1 MGFLD
6 KAKQMAEQAQE
17 KLDETQ
23 KKFNESQQQRAAA
36 STPAAPPVEYDA
48 HGRPVG
54 GAPAPPAPPPAEAPA
69 ADPAAPPEIGRASC
83 RERV

>member
-23 KKFNESQQQRAAA
+23 KKFNESQQQRAVTN
-36 STPAAPPVEYDA
+36 TPAGPPVEYDA
-48 HGRPVG
+48 NGRLVRWT
-54 GAPAPPAPPPAEAPA
+54 
-69 ADPAAPPEIGRASC
+69 DPAGAAASP
-83 RERV
+83 